1 MKTQR
6 TIGSR
11 QTRKGRE
18 LETTNLD
25 TSEVA
30 VVQRARRVMPY
41 LNASG
46 WQLEQAL
53 HGLPPEA
60 LRPLGVHELPHPVL
74 RETKPQS
81 TGTLSQRTNRI
92 LQSTAEPPE
101 IHGGKQGGP

>member
-18 LETTNLD
+18 LATTNLD

-30 VVQRARRVMPY
+30 VVKRARRVMPY

-60 LRPLGVHELPHPVL
+60 LRPLGVHQPPHPVL

-81 TGTLSQRTNRI
+81 MGTLIS
-92 LQSTAEPPE
+92 E
-101 IHGGKQGGP
+101 